1 MNTEVR
7 QNHLGSRLKS
17 NFSKEAKMNV
27 LKSAIVGLALVSAN
41 TSAHA
46 DVIADW
52 NNTAM
57 DVMKAVNVGGNPW
70 TRSMALVNV
79 SMSDAVNS
87 VQNRYSRY
95 IPELPVDPKASAE
108 AAAAAAAREILVRQY
123 PGQKERIEAAFAETL
138 KSIPDSPARAA
149 GVDLGAKVADAVFME
164 RQSDATNMP
173 DTYRPLTTPGVWV
186 PTTPPLFP
194 QYATAKPWGMESASQ
209 FRPGPPPALDSDLYA
224 RDYNEVNEVGSV
236 KSTKRTDAQSDA
248 VRFWTQ
254 ANLGPAWFQAARQAS
269 ARHDLPLAESARV
282 FALMSMA
289 LANCFIIDWDAK
301 FQYNFWRP
309 ITAIRNGDQD
319 GNDATERVAGWQP
332 LNTTPMHPEYPSQ
345 AGINAGAARTVL
357 EAVFGNGT
365 ENFVALDTSD
375 ARLSRK
381 FTSFAQ
387 MAQEHKEVRIWGGI
401 HFRNSLEVGDAM
413 GRKVAEHLVANYM
426 KPAR

>member
-1 MNTEVR
+1 MNF
-7 QNHLGSRLKS
+7 LKAAMVS
-17 NFSKEAKMNV
+17 
-27 LKSAIVGLALVSAN
+27 LALVSGN
-41 TSAHA
+41 TLVYA

-95 IPELPVDPKASAE
+95 TATELPIDPNASAE
-108 AAAAAAAREILVRQY
+108 AAAAAAAREILMRQY
-123 PGQKERIEAAFAETL
+123 PGQKARIDTAFAETIQA
-138 KSIPDSPARAA
+138 IPDNPARAA
-149 GVDLGAKVADAVFME
+149 GLALGEKVAAALYLE
-164 RQSDATNMP
+164 RQSDATNEL

-194 QYATAKPWGMESASQ
+194 QYATAKPWGMDSASQ
-209 FRPGPPPALDSDLYA
+209 FRPAPPPALNSALYA
-224 RDYNEVNEVGSV
+224 RDYNETKEMGEV

-254 ANLGPAWFQAARQAS
+254 ANLGPAWFQAARQVA
-269 ARHDLPLAESARV
+269 ARRNLSVADSARV

-289 LANCFIIDWDAK
+289 LANCFIVDWDAK

-309 ITAIRNGDQD
+309 ITAIRNGDRD
-319 GNDATERVAGWQP
+319 GNDATERDAGWQP
-332 LNTTPMHPEYPSQ
+332 LNATPMHPEYPSQ
-345 AGINAGAARTVL
+345 AGINAGAARGVL
-357 EAVFGNGT
+357 EAAFGSGP
-365 ENFVALDTSD
+365 ENFVATDISD
-375 ARLSRK
+375 PRLSRK

-387 MAQEHKEVRIWGGI
+387 MSQEHEEVRIWGGI

-413 GRKVAEHLVANYM
+413 GVKLAGHLLKNYM
-426 KPAR
+426 KPTR